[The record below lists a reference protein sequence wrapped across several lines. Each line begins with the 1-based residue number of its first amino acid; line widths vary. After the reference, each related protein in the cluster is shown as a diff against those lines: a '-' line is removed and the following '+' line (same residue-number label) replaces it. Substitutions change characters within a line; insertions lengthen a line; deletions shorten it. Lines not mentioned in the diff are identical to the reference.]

1 MTKEQEHLE
10 ALKDIRKMMQES
22 SRFLSLSGLSGV
34 FAGVYA
40 LAGAWL
46 GHKAISTFNAG
57 YPRGSENFEVAY
69 KQLQFEVIAICFG
82 VLLLSIGTAY
92 FFTAQKARKQ
102 NQNLFD
108 KTSIRLLI
116 SMLVP
121 LVAGGLFCMALLL
134 QKNGFVLM
142 VAPAMLLFY
151 GTALVNS
158 GKYTVH
164 DIRFLGYFEILFGL
178 LAAFFPGHGILFWAL
193 GFGVMHIIYGSIM
206 WYKYDRKDK

>member
-1 MTKEQEHLE
+1 MTKEQEQLE

-46 GHKAISTFNAG
+46 GHNVISTFNAG
-57 YPRGSENFEVAY
+57 YPRGCDNFEVAY
-69 KQLQFEVIAICFG
+69 KTLQLQIVAICLV
-82 VLLLSIGTAY
+82 VLVMSIGTAY
-92 FFTAQKARKQ
+92 FFTAKKARKHH
-102 NQNLFD
+102 QNLFD
-108 KTSIRLLI
+108 KTSMRLLI

-121 LVAGGLFCMALLL
+121 LVAGGLFCFALLL
-134 QKNGFVLM
+134 QKNAFVLM

-164 DIRFLGYFEILFGL
+164 DIRFLGYFEIIFGL

-193 GFGVMHIIYGSIM
+193 GFGILHIVYGITIYF
-206 WYKYDRKDK
+206 KYEK

>member
-1 MTKEQEHLE
+1 MTKEQEQLE

-40 LAGAWL
+40 LAGAWM
-46 GHKAISTFNAG
+46 GNKVITSFNAV
-57 YPRGSENFEVAY
+57 YPRGRENFEEDY
-69 KQLQFEVIAICFG
+69 KTLQFQVVAICLS
-82 VLLLSIGTAY
+82 VLVMSIGTAY
-92 FFTAQKARKQ
+92 FFTAKKARKHHQ
-102 NQNLFD
+102 SLFD
-108 KTSIRLLI
+108 KTSLRLLV

-121 LVAGGLFCMALLL
+121 LAAGGLFCLALLL

-164 DIRFLGYFEILFGL
+164 DIRFLGYFEIILGL

-206 WYKYDRKDK
+206 WYKYDRNGI